1 MVDVSRGLLVVCA
14 VLDSL
19 QFSTLVSK
27 CKLHGDRYHFC
38 QFGNGKSC
46 FCFMMVLYVP
56 TRKWFRWMSFW
67 EQLQIFSGWD
77 SCCYSTLSLCAST
90 VPAWSENKRFSVV
103 FFLEIWQLFRIWR
116 VIIICSLWKSS
127 FLGYASF
134 SDTHMSDK
142 RRVNGRLWKREEM
155 RVQDNVKKRVEV
167 WKNIPASMCPSLDLN
182 GYPLSCQWKIS
193 IDVPIRNGPLSSP
206 GVEYGLIVMIQL
218 AGCLLSVILA
228 HLVQCVQWQVE
239 SHAI

>member
-1 MVDVSRGLLVVCA
+1 MMTGKYWMFFLVVCRPAFLLRLPLSTDQEAFFFQRGVYAPHPMVDVSRGLLVVCA

-77 SCCYSTLSLCAST
+77 SCCAST

-103 FFLEIWQLFRIWR
+103 FPHL
-116 VIIICSLWKSS
+116 
-127 FLGYASF
+127 
-134 SDTHMSDK
+134 
-142 RRVNGRLWKREEM
+142 
-155 RVQDNVKKRVEV
+155 
-167 WKNIPASMCPSLDLN
+167 
-182 GYPLSCQWKIS
+182 
-193 IDVPIRNGPLSSP
+193 P
-206 GVEYGLIVMIQL
+206 GE
-218 AGCLLSVILA
+218 GC
-228 HLVQCVQWQVE
+228 
-239 SHAI
+239 